1 MNYSFWQS
9 GKQLNGGK
17 FVVESKLGSGGFGI
31 TYKIVKPRT
40 QERFVVKTLND
51 IACNKANFAEIK
63 DDFFNEAIRLA
74 KFNHPGIVKI
84 YPRGFS
90 EDKLWCMVM
99 EFIEGQNLAE
109 YLEKNQA
116 ISEVDAIALIT
127 KVGKALT
134 YVHESNYVH
143 RDIKPSNI
151 MLRNCDLSS
160 PVLIDFGLA
169 REFDP
174 NRSLTMD
181 SKLTEHFAPLEQYD
195 LDSLSGY
202 INVNQNKYKVGT
214 WTDVYS
220 LAATLYN
227 LLTTK
232 MPMAAT
238 FRQLVPTNFK
248 PPKQLNPKIS
258 DRTNAAI
265 LRGMELEPANRPQS
279 VEEWLSLLEPD
290 KKNYNTL
297 NLGTKL
303 QVFEFNTIKIDRFGK
318 TINRSH
324 HSVKY
329 YAEDLGD
336 DINLEMIVI
345 PDGEL
350 IHNLADREKNK
361 TNNTTYQK
369 LLRIPSF
376 YIAKFP
382 ITQRQWQQV
391 AKLPQIKRKLHLKPA
406 QFSGLDLPV
415 ENISWYDAIEFC
427 QRLSQATGKQY
438 RLPSEAQWEYACRA
452 KTTTPFSFGQTITSE
467 IANYNGRY
475 TYADEIKGEY
485 RKTTTPVNKFLPNA
499 FGLYSMHG
507 NVWEWC
513 ADDWQ
518 DNYQNI
524 SSDRLIDNSSGNQ
537 IKVIRGGSWGSRP
550 AFCSSTHRDRF
561 IADNFNNFIG
571 FRCVIEI

>member
-1 MNYSFWQS
+1 MNYSYWQS
-9 GKQLNGGK
+9 GQELNGGK
-17 FVVESKLGSGGFGI
+17 FVVESRLGSGGFGI
-31 TYKIVKPRT
+31 TYKIVKLRT
-40 QERFVVKTLND
+40 QERFVVKTLNN
-51 IACNKANFAEIK
+51 IACNKANLAEIK

-90 EDKLWCMVM
+90 QDELWCMVM

-109 YLEKNQA
+109 YLEQNQA
-116 ISEVDAIALIT
+116 ISEIDAIALIT

-134 YVHESNYVH
+134 YIHQSNYVH
-143 RDIKPSNI
+143 RDIKPGNI

-174 NRSLTMD
+174 KRTLTMD

-202 INVNQNKYKVGT
+202 IGVDKSKYKVGT

-227 LLTTK
+227 LLTTE
-232 MPMAAT
+232 MPMNAT
-238 FRQLVPTNFK
+238 FRQLSPTNFK
-248 PPKQLNPKIS
+248 PPQQFNHKIS

-265 LRGMELEPANRPQS
+265 VKGMELEPENRPQS
-279 VEEWLSLLEPD
+279 VEEWLNLLKPD
-290 KKNYNTL
+290 HNNYNAP
-297 NLGTKL
+297 NFAVKL
-303 QVFEFNTIKIDRFGK
+303 PVFKFDTIQIDRFGK

-329 YAEDLGD
+329 CAEDLGD
-336 DINLEMIVI
+336 DINLEMIKI

-350 IHNLADREKNK
+350 IHNSPDKGR
-361 TNNTTYQK
+361 NNTTHQK
-369 LLRIPSF
+369 SLRIYSF
-376 YIAKFP
+376 YLAKFP
-382 ITQRQWQQV
+382 TTQRQWQQV
-391 AKLPQIKRKLHLKPA
+391 ARLPQVKRKLQLKPA
-406 QFSGLDLPV
+406 QFSGADLPV
-415 ENISWYDAIEFC
+415 ENVSWYDAIEFC

-438 RLPSEAQWEYACRA
+438 RLPLEAQWEYACRA
-452 KTTTPFSFGQTITSE
+452 RTTTPFSFGQTITSE

-475 TYADEIKGEY
+475 TYADELKGEY
-485 RKTTTPVNKFLPNA
+485 RKTTTPVNKFFPNA
-499 FGLYSMHG
+499 FGLYGMHG

-524 SSDRLIDNSSGNQ
+524 YSDRSIDNSSENQ